1 MRTFLSLVL
10 FFQMSLAGICS
21 DKVEDIKLI
30 RRAYLDVVGVLP
42 TVEEVE
48 WYTVYTNGGYGM
60 AVDFLLRDK
69 PKQTQELLTKWLTS
83 ESYKTD
89 NSRQLTIEDIM
100 GVFLFLAGK
109 KVGDVSF
116 SESKQL
122 LADSAV
128 LCSSSTSETIDYICN
143 ALLCRDS
150 NLEEANI
157 IEKYIRN
164 CSSEEGMWLGV
175 VELVITFNTFL
186 YK

>member
-1 MRTFLSLVL
+1 MRTILSLVL
-10 FFQMSLAGICS
+10 FFQLCLTGMCN

-48 WYTVYTNGGYGM
+48 WYTVYTNGGYNM
-60 AVDFLLRDK
+60 AVEFLLKDK
-69 PKQTQELLTKWLTS
+69 PSGIKGSLSKWLTS
-83 ESYKTD
+83 ESYKKD
-89 NSRQLTIEDIM
+89 NSRQLSLEDTM
-100 GVFLFLAGK
+100 SVFLFLAGK
-109 KVGDVSF
+109 KKGDVSF

-122 LADSAV
+122 LADRAV
-128 LCSSSTSETIDYICN
+128 LCSSSNSETIDYICN

-164 CSSEEGMWLGV
+164 CPSEEGMWLGV
-175 VELVITFNTFL
+175 VELVITFNAFL